1 MTSALKTRI
10 IRIGNS
16 HGIRIPKVMLQQVG
30 LADEVEVEAQAG
42 QLIIRPLRV
51 VRQGWADRFA
61 EMRAT
66 GDDQLVEEETLT
78 LTAWEASEWQW

>member
-78 LTAWEASEWQW
+78 LTAWEASDWQW

>member
-42 QLIIRPLRV
+42 QLVIRPLRV

-78 LTAWEASEWQW
+78 LTTWEASEWQW

>member
-42 QLIIRPLRV
+42 QLVIRPLRV